1 MDTASYKRKIIS
13 ELGFNENKLN
23 RLFEKCDA
31 DTEAKQIN
39 FLTDLK
45 SLREYKP
52 DNDFFVKACLEN
64 LLYDYGLSVE
74 MISKLAG
81 IEEKNILI
89 VLNGNSAL
97 TVEEK
102 YNLTCS
108 LFRFCNL
115 ILNAYKK

>member
-39 FLTDLK
+39 FLINLK
-45 SLREYKP
+45 SSIEYKP

-74 MISKLAG
+74 MISKLTG

-89 VLNGNSAL
+89 VLNGKNFLSL
-97 TVEEK
+97 EEK

-108 LFRFCNL
+108 LFRLCNL
-115 ILNAYKK
+115 ILSFNH

>member
-13 ELGFNENKLN
+13 ELGFNENQLD

-45 SLREYKP
+45 SLRVYKP

-89 VLNGNSAL
+89 VLNGNSVL
-97 TVEEK
+97 TAEEK